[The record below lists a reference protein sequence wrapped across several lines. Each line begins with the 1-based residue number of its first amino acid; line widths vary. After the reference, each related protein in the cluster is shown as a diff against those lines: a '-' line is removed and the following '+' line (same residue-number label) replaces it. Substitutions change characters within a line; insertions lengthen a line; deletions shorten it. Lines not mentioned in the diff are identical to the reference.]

1 MKREDVIQRII
12 EEKGVTAIPILID
25 MMEDSDAETYELI
38 MDIIDIMGA
47 EAKEYLFKE
56 FLKRFHQKNLDDVVM
71 LYLIDIL
78 SELECNELAPYL
90 ERMLELYSDERAF
103 PIIIEALL
111 RLTKDEKYLDILATY
126 LNDEGEIQELAV
138 MAMAELPVSKS
149 INYLLNKYTENI
161 SKQQK
166 ALILDSIQKML
177 VKNKDLLPIVKEHP
191 AGDEISEMLEWMLK

>member
-56 FLKRFHQKNLDDVVM
+56 FLKRFNQKNLDDVVM

-78 SELECNELAPYL
+78 SELECKELAPYL